1 MKHLFKLILL
11 LAIPVI
17 CNAQKPPVKFGDI
30 SIEDLKM
37 THYAKD
43 SSAEAVVLADYG
55 ETTMEYSQTEGF
67 VLKFERL
74 TRIKILTKDGLGW
87 ADFTVRL
94 YHDGSNDEKMNGLK
108 AVTYNLEN
116 GKTIQSKLKND
127 AVFKEK
133 QDANIDIMKMTLP
146 NAKVGSIVEVTYSVR
161 SDFLFNLQ
169 DWEFQSTIP
178 VVWSEYRARIPEY
191 FNYEKYMQGYIQL
204 AVNEN
209 PTASNSINLVS
220 KERSEGRGGVQ
231 TEFSQEK
238 IDFQETR
245 FRWAAKDVPAFKSE
259 PFITTYRDY
268 ISKMNFE
275 LAYTKFPNSA
285 IKNYMGTW
293 EDINKRYAESSDF
306 GGEVTGNGFLKNKVE
321 EITAGM
327 KTPEE
332 KIASICNYVKQNIL
346 WDGTSRKF
354 LTTTIRKV
362 LDEKKGNSAEINLL
376 LASMLEKAGLSAYP
390 VLSSTRDHGFLREE
404 IPVSSQFNYVIC
416 AVKVADKFILLDAT
430 EKFLPVGVLPERCL
444 NGKGFLVSKEGFQW
458 LALQTPGKSRTIVNA
473 DVAMTESG
481 ELNGK
486 LTIERTGYYAL
497 NERKKFVDKGQ
508 EEYVKDFLGNRT
520 WDLAKSE
527 FYNAKELNEPFKVL
541 HQMKVSDHV
550 TSAGDVLY
558 MNPFLLMRMEANE
571 FSLEKRDYP
580 VNFGSPFERMYTC
593 KIKIPDGFQVDE
605 LPQSKVFALPEA
617 GGKFLY
623 NVARL
628 ENVISI
634 TSIFQINRDIFTQV
648 EYPNLREFYNLVV
661 AKQAEQIVLKKK
673 Q

>member
-74 TRIKILTKDGLGW
+74 TRIKILTKDGLDW

-209 PTASNSINLVS
+209 ITASNSINLVS
-220 KERSEGRGGVQ
+220 KERSEGTVTQ

-390 VLSSTRDHGFLREE
+390 VLSSTRDHGFLREGT
-404 IPVSSQFNYVIC
+404 PVSSQFNYVIC

-593 KIKIPDGFQVDE
+593 KIRIPDGFQVDE

>member
-43 SSAEAVVLADYG
+43 SSAEAVILVDYG
-55 ETTMEYSQTEGF
+55 QSELVYDQSEGF
-67 VLKFERL
+67 QLQFERL
-74 TRIKILTKDGLGW
+74 TRIKILTKDGLDW
-87 ADFTVRL
+87 ADFTVPL
-94 YHDGSNDEKMNGLK
+94 YHDGGRDEKMSGLK

-116 GKTIQSKLKND
+116 GKTIESKLKND

-133 QDANIDIMKMTLP
+133 QDANWDNMKMTLP
-146 NAKVGSIVEVTYSVR
+146 NAKAGSIVEITYKVR
-161 SDFLFNLQ
+161 SDFWFNFQ

-178 VVWSEYRARIPEY
+178 TVWSEYRARIPEY
-191 FNYEKYMQGYIQL
+191 FNFEKYMQGYIQL
-204 AVNEN
+204 AANEN
-209 PTASNSINLVS
+209 TTASNSINLLS

-231 TEFSQEK
+231 TEFNQEK
-238 IDFQETR
+238 IDFQEAR

-332 KIASICNYVKQNIL
+332 KIASICKYVKQNIL

-354 LTTTIRKV
+354 LTTTIKKV
-362 LDEKKGNSAEINLL
+362 LDEKKGNSAGINLL

-508 EEYVKDFLGNRT
+508 EEYVKDFLGSRT

-527 FYNAKELNEPFKVL
+527 FYNAKELSEPFKVL

>member
-74 TRIKILTKDGLGW
+74 TRIKILTKDGLDW

-209 PTASNSINLVS
+209 TTASNSINLVS
-220 KERSEGRGGVQ
+220 KERSEGTVTR

>member
-74 TRIKILTKDGLGW
+74 TRIKILTKDGLDW

-133 QDANIDIMKMTLP
+133 QDDNNDIMKMTLP

-209 PTASNSINLVS
+209 ITASNSINLVS
-220 KERSEGRGGVQ
+220 KERSEGTVTQ

-306 GGEVTGNGFLKNKVE
+306 GEEVTGNGFLKNKVE

-346 WDGTSRKF
+346 WDGTSRNF
-354 LTTTIRKV
+354 LTTTIKKV

-390 VLSSTRDHGFLREE
+390 VLSSTRDHGFLREGT
-404 IPVSSQFNYVIC
+404 PVSSQFNYVIC

>member
-55 ETTMEYSQTEGF
+55 ETTMEYSQSEGF

-74 TRIKILTKDGLGW
+74 TRIKILTKDGLDW

-116 GKTIQSKLKND
+116 GKTVQSKLKND

-133 QDANIDIMKMTLP
+133 QDANRDIMKMTLP

-178 VVWSEYRARIPEY
+178 VVWSEYRVRIPEY

-209 PTASNSINLVS
+209 TTASNSINLVS

-486 LTIERTGYYAL
+486 LTIERTGY
-497 NERKKFVDKGQ
+497 
-508 EEYVKDFLGNRT
+508 
-520 WDLAKSE
+520 
-527 FYNAKELNEPFKVL
+527 
-541 HQMKVSDHV
+541 
-550 TSAGDVLY
+550 
-558 MNPFLLMRMEANE
+558 
-571 FSLEKRDYP
+571 
-580 VNFGSPFERMYTC
+580 
-593 KIKIPDGFQVDE
+593 
-605 LPQSKVFALPEA
+605 
-617 GGKFLY
+617 
-623 NVARL
+623 
-628 ENVISI
+628 
-634 TSIFQINRDIFTQV
+634 
-648 EYPNLREFYNLVV
+648 
-661 AKQAEQIVLKKK
+661 
-673 Q
+673 

>member
-74 TRIKILTKDGLGW
+74 TRIKILTKDGLDW
-87 ADFTVRL
+87 ADFAVPL
-94 YHDGSNDEKMNGLK
+94 YHDGGNDEKMNGLK

-220 KERSEGRGGVQ
+220 KERSEGTVTR

>member
-1 MKHLFKLILL
+1 
-11 LAIPVI
+11 
-17 CNAQKPPVKFGDI
+17 
-30 SIEDLKM
+30 
-37 THYAKD
+37 
-43 SSAEAVVLADYG
+43 
-55 ETTMEYSQTEGF
+55 
-67 VLKFERL
+67 
-74 TRIKILTKDGLGW
+74 
-87 ADFTVRL
+87 
-94 YHDGSNDEKMNGLK
+94 
-108 AVTYNLEN
+108 
-116 GKTIQSKLKND
+116 
-127 AVFKEK
+127 
-133 QDANIDIMKMTLP
+133 
-146 NAKVGSIVEVTYSVR
+146 
-161 SDFLFNLQ
+161 
-169 DWEFQSTIP
+169 
-178 VVWSEYRARIPEY
+178 
-191 FNYEKYMQGYIQL
+191 MQGYIQL
-204 AVNEN
+204 AANEN
-209 PTASNSINLVS
+209 TTASNSINLLS

-231 TEFSQEK
+231 TEFNQEK
-238 IDFQETR
+238 IDFQEAR

-332 KIASICNYVKQNIL
+332 KIASICKYVKQNIL

-354 LTTTIRKV
+354 LTTTIKKV

-376 LASMLEKAGLSAYP
+376 LASMLEKAGLNSYP

-444 NGKGFLVSKEGFQW
+444 NGKGFLVSKDGFQW
-458 LALQTPGKSRTIVNA
+458 LPLQTPDKSRTIVNA

-481 ELNGK
+481 EINGK
-486 LTIERTGYYAL
+486 LIIERTGYYAL

-508 EEYVKDFLGNRT
+508 EEYVKDFLGSRT
-520 WDLAKSE
+520 WELAKSE

-541 HQMKVSDHV
+541 HQLKVSDHV

-593 KIKIPDGFQVDE
+593 KIKIPDGFLVDE

-623 NVARL
+623 NVSRL

>member
-55 ETTMEYSQTEGF
+55 ETTMEYSQSEGF

-74 TRIKILTKDGLGW
+74 TRIKILTKDGLDW
-87 ADFTVRL
+87 ADFAVPL
-94 YHDGSNDEKMNGLK
+94 YHDGGNDEKMNGLK

-161 SDFLFNLQ
+161 SDFWFNFQ

-204 AVNEN
+204 VVNEN
-209 PTASNSINLVS
+209 TTASNSINLVS
-220 KERSEGRGGVQ
+220 KERSEGTVTR

-238 IDFQETR
+238 IYFQETR

-354 LTTTIRKV
+354 LTTTIKKV

-390 VLSSTRDHGFLREE
+390 VLSSTRDHGFLREGT
-404 IPVSSQFNYVIC
+404 PVSSQFNYVIC